1 MRNEVGLGAERHCQL
16 GRGVARAPL
25 PREMLGDTHP
35 HSVAPCRAIFILLTD
50 PGLKPWAWSLAL
62 KMVKQP
68 HKIGRNEGLVGVL

>member
-1 MRNEVGLGAERHCQL
+1 MVPTESALKGRPMRNEVGLGAEGHCQL

-50 PGLKPWAWSLAL
+50 PGAQAL
-62 KMVKQP
+62 GYNLEP
-68 HKIGRNEGLVGVL
+68 LRGTYD